1 MSEPKIKY
9 EIAADVT
16 GQEDAQALTQNLQ
29 ALGDVLDKELAHQA
43 RNAAQALQAIGD
55 KRAALEQFS
64 ALKNEADA
72 LAVELAQA
80 ESGLQQVQQQLD
92 AAATATQGYVRAE
105 MHARAA
111 LAAKQQEL
119 ASTRQELQQLN
130 ASTTGAAR
138 KTDEYRQAVDTAR
151 GTIQRLTAEI
161 ALEKTGLK
169 QVQDQ
174 IKAATQEEN
183 ALAAQRDKGAQALI
197 QTRGALQDN
206 AAALASAGTA
216 AQRLGVDTANL
227 SREEAAL
234 AAALRA
240 QAPVLAAVNQEVVR
254 LGQSQERTAQLSKE
268 MQDAA
273 RKLGME
279 GIQAPK
285 ALEQAFLQLGMSG
298 VKPAHKAIQ
307 ELQIALAQIKASD
320 VVDSQKQA
328 AIAAFSQ
335 KVAELR
341 GQAGAAAGATQQL
354 GQAAQG
360 AGDQLGSA
368 ARTAAAWAS
377 ALVGL
382 QQLKGIATAVVDTG
396 AQFETLHV
404 RLSNLLGS
412 TEAANQAFGMLKQ
425 LAASTPFDVAGL
437 TESFVKLTAFGMQPT
452 EAQMRSL
459 ADVAANLGGG
469 TEALQGV
476 TLALGQA
483 WAKSKLQGEEI
494 LQLAERGVPVWD
506 ALSRAT
512 GRTVPE
518 LQRMSEAGLLG
529 RDVIAKL
536 IDELGRLNEGAS
548 DKLMRTYAG
557 AVANAKDA
565 LAEFF
570 DMVAKAGVLDW
581 LTDKVRDLLAEFERM
596 KQTGE
601 LQQKAQQLADAFV
614 TLANMADAAAQ
625 GVATLAP
632 VIKVAVEAMIA
643 LKAVQLGSALLSIAT
658 GANAATVAVGAAGA
672 AAGAAAPAL
681 GLAAA
686 GARGLGLALRAI
698 PGAALLVALGEGAAW
713 LAGKLFGPKASAEQ
727 SSKAIDDMLKE
738 RPVNGPQVAAQ
749 NIVTAMTGV
758 EKTTHDAV
766 KAFDALIAKGE
777 QVDAALSRIGKGFDL
792 TTVPGI
798 QGASAVLAQL
808 LAESKITAE
817 QFRDQWDK
825 ALKGIDLREFEAL
838 ARHAFSGIDADSKQ
852 LQATIDA
859 GLREAVRR
867 TGLDFDLLANG
878 VGRAAASSMHDLGML
893 IDNLDRLKEQGIDTG
908 KVLSASLSKAID
920 TADSQKALDDVR
932 VQIERVRSVL
942 GEKVAD
948 GLLDQAKQKAEKLKE
963 ALDAATP
970 GINSVA
976 EAMKALGITSD
987 ESLRQTAKT
996 AKEAYDTLA
1005 ESGKASARE
1014 LGEGFKKAAE
1024 AAIAAN
1030 NGVAPA
1036 WVTASAAMRG
1046 FEVEVD
1052 KAGKSTLRLKD
1063 ATDKAAD
1070 AHGRAAKATR
1080 EQTTELERLN
1090 AQKER
1095 EIAAQEKANQLK
1107 EREIELYNKHWNMDK
1122 QHRSLDADGKVREET
1137 GMPTSKKFV
1146 FDKAKTAGLSEEEAL
1161 EFADAFDLS
1170 RLKDRGSWGTPFVN
1184 MKRLDDAIEE
1194 AVMASIRKKAQKTE
1208 ATEATTPQSVR
1219 PAQTAEPVAGRGAG
1233 AVQPVGAAVTRVVNI
1248 QIGGGRSFAVP
1259 TNAAGESSLKDVA
1272 HEVLKQ
1278 LAVASATYGGA
1289 R

>member
-16 GQEDAQALTQNLQ
+16 GQEDAQALAQKLQ
-29 ALGDVLDKELAHQA
+29 ALGDVLDNQLAHQA
-43 RNAAQALQAIGD
+43 MNAAQALQAIGD
-55 KRAALEQFS
+55 KQAALGQFS

-80 ESGLQQVQQQLD
+80 GSGLQQVQQQLD

-105 MHARAA
+105 MQARAA
-111 LAAKQQEL
+111 LDGKQQEL
-119 ASTRQELQQLN
+119 ANTRQELQQLN

-138 KTDEYRQAVDTAR
+138 NTDEYRQATEAAR

-169 QVQDQ
+169 QAQEQV
-174 IKAATQEEN
+174 KAATQEEN

-206 AAALASAGTA
+206 AAALATAGAA

-227 SREEAAL
+227 NREEAAL

-268 MQDAA
+268 MQEAA
-273 RKLGME
+273 RRLGME

-285 ALEQAFLQLGMSG
+285 ALEQAFVQLGMSG

-328 AIAAFSQ
+328 AIAAFNQ

-341 GQAGAAAGATQQL
+341 GHANAAAGATQQL
-354 GQAAQG
+354 GQATQG
-360 AGDQLGSA
+360 AGNQLGNA
-368 ARTAAAWAS
+368 AHKAAAWAA
-377 ALVGL
+377 ALVGM
-382 QQLKGIATAVVDTG
+382 QQLKSIAASVVDTG

-425 LAASTPFDVAGL
+425 LAATTPFDVAGL

-452 EAQMRSL
+452 EKQMRSL

-483 WAKSKLQGEEI
+483 WTKTKLQGEEI

-506 ALSRAT
+506 ALARAT

-536 IDELGRLNEGAS
+536 IDELGRMNEGAS

-581 LTDKVRDLLAEFERM
+581 LTDKVRDLLTEFERM

-614 TLANMADAAAQ
+614 TLANMADAAARA
-625 GVATLAP
+625 VAMLAP
-632 VIKVAVEAMIA
+632 VIKVAIEAMIA
-643 LKAVQLGSALLSIAT
+643 LKAVQLGSALLGIAA
-658 GANAATVAVGAAGA
+658 GANAATLAVGAAGV

-681 GLAAA
+681 GAAA
-686 GARGLGLALRAI
+686 VGARGLGLALRAI
-698 PGAALLVALGEGAAW
+698 PGAALLIALGEGAAW
-713 LAGKLFGPKASAEQ
+713 LAGKLFGPKKAAEE
-727 SSKAIDDMLKE
+727 SDKAIDDMLRE
-738 RPVNGPQVAAQ
+738 RQGNGPQVAAQ
-749 NIVTAMTGV
+749 NIVAAMGGV
-758 EKTTHDAV
+758 EQSTQDAV
-766 KAFDALIAKGE
+766 KAFDALMAKGE
-777 QVDAALSRIGKGFDL
+777 QVDAALSKIGKGFDL

-825 ALKGIDLREFEAL
+825 ALKGIDLKEFEAM
-838 ARHAFSGIDADSKQ
+838 ARHAFSGIGADAKQ
-852 LQATIDA
+852 LQAAIDA

-867 TGLDFDLLANG
+867 AGLDFDLLATG
-878 VGRAAASSMHDLGML
+878 VGRAAASSMRDLDML
-893 IDNLDRLKEQGIDTG
+893 IDNLDRLKEQGVDTG

-920 TADSQKALDDVR
+920 TADGAKALEVLR
-932 VQIERVRSVL
+932 SKIEQVRSVL
-942 GEKVAD
+942 GDKIAD
-948 GLLDQAKQKAEKLKE
+948 GLLDQAKAKAEALKD
-963 ALDAATP
+963 ALDKATP
-970 GINSVA
+970 GINSVR

-987 ESLRQTAKT
+987 EALKNTAAS

-1005 ESGKASARE
+1005 ASGKASARE
-1014 LGEGFKKAAE
+1014 LAEGFKKAAE

-1030 NGVAPA
+1030 NGVAPS
-1036 WVTASAAMRG
+1036 WVSASAAMRG
-1046 FEVEVD
+1046 FELEVD
-1052 KAGKSTLRLKD
+1052 RAGKSTLRLKD

-1070 AHGRAAKATR
+1070 AHGRAARASR

-1090 AQKER
+1090 AEKER
-1095 EIAAQEKANQLK
+1095 EIAAQEKANQLR
-1107 EREIELYNKHWNMDK
+1107 EREIELYNKKWNMDS

-1137 GMPTSKKFV
+1137 GMPTKKGIY
-1146 FDKAKTAGLSEEEAL
+1146 DRAKQGGMSEEDAL
-1161 EFADAFDLS
+1161 SFADAFDTN
-1170 RLKDRGSWGTPFVN
+1170 RLKDKGSWGTPFVN
-1184 MKRLDDAIEE
+1184 LKKLDDAIEE
-1194 AVMASIRKKAQKTE
+1194 AVLGAIRKKGQQPEADKRAGAQ
-1208 ATEATTPQSVR
+1208 
-1219 PAQTAEPVAGRGAG
+1219 GRGA
-1233 AVQPVGAAVTRVVNI
+1233 AQPAESSAGLDADTTRPSGAAITRVVNI
-1248 QIGGGRSFAVP
+1248 QIGATRAHAVP
-1259 TNAAGESSLKDVA
+1259 TNSAGETSLKSLSQEFMD
-1272 HEVLKQ
+1272 L
-1278 LAVASATYGGA
+1278 LAVAKTTVGVS